1 MKDELHTLSGAY
13 AVHALPYAEW
23 VRFEQHLH
31 VCQGCSDE
39 VRRLRETAAKLA
51 ESVAEAP
58 PTGLRGRL
66 LAAAHRSRGPES
78 RPDDARPGPWAGAPA
93 GWHTTGTE
101 SPATAGGP
109 HIVAGGPYVT
119 ADAPDIAAGGPYLVA
134 DGGVPVPRRRTKVMA
149 ALTAVSAAAAV
160 ALGVVAFDAR
170 RDLEEAATRNE
181 RLVAVLAAPDAETLR
196 RPIASG
202 GTGTIVISRDEGR
215 VLFTSS
221 GLPELP
227 ATKAYELWLMDP
239 AGARP
244 AGLLR
249 RGADGMT
256 APLVLV
262 ALKRDDRVALTV
274 EPAGGSDRPTT
285 RPIMLAQLP
294 RA

>member
-51 ESVAEAP
+51 ESVAEPP
-58 PTGLRGRL
+58 PTALRGRL
-66 LAAAHRSRGPES
+66 LAAAHRSRDPES
-78 RPDDARPGPWAGAPA
+78 RPDDVRTLLW
-93 GWHTTGTE
+93 TD
-101 SPATAGGP
+101 PATAPHTTAIEPPVTGDGP
-109 HIVAGGPYVT
+109 HPTAEGPYV
-119 ADAPDIAAGGPYLVA
+119 AAPGPYLVA
-134 DGGVPVPRRRTKVMA
+134 DGGLPVPARRRTRVMA
-149 ALTAVSAAAAV
+149 ALTAVCAAAAV

-196 RPIASG
+196 RPITAG
-202 GTGTIVISRDEGR
+202 GTGTIVVSRDAGG

-239 AGARP
+239 RGPRP
-244 AGLLR
+244 AGLLH

-285 RPIMLAQLP
+285 RPILLAELP

>member
-1 MKDELHTLSGAY
+1 M
-13 AVHALPYAEW
+13 
-23 VRFEQHLH
+23 
-31 VCQGCSDE
+31 
-39 VRRLRETAAKLA
+39 
-51 ESVAEAP
+51 
-58 PTGLRGRL
+58 
-66 LAAAHRSRGPES
+66 
-78 RPDDARPGPWAGAPA
+78 
-93 GWHTTGTE
+93 
-101 SPATAGGP
+101 
-109 HIVAGGPYVT
+109 
-119 ADAPDIAAGGPYLVA
+119 
-134 DGGVPVPRRRTKVMA
+134 
-149 ALTAVSAAAAV
+149 
-160 ALGVVAFDAR
+160 VAFDAR

-196 RPIASG
+196 RLIASG

-239 AGARP
+239 AGPRP
-244 AGLLR
+244 AGLLH

-285 RPIMLAQLP
+285 RPIMLAELP

>member
-51 ESVAEAP
+51 ESVAEPP
-58 PTGLRGRL
+58 PTALRGRL
-66 LAAAHRSRGPES
+66 LAAAHRSRDPEH
-78 RPDDARPGPWAGAPA
+78 RPEPWRDPA
-93 GWHTTGTE
+93 AWPHTTAIEPPVTGD
-101 SPATAGGP
+101 GP
-109 HIVAGGPYVT
+109 HPTAEGPYV
-119 ADAPDIAAGGPYLVA
+119 AAPGPYLVA
-134 DGGVPVPRRRTKVMA
+134 DGGLPVPARRRTRVMA
-149 ALTAVSAAAAV
+149 ALTAVCAAAAV

-196 RPIASG
+196 RPIAAG
-202 GTGTIVISRDEGR
+202 GTGTIVVSRDAGG

-239 AGARP
+239 RGPRP
-244 AGLLR
+244 AGLLH
-249 RGADGMT
+249 RGADGTT

-285 RPIMLAQLP
+285 RPILLAELP

>member
-51 ESVAEAP
+51 ESVAEPP
-58 PTGLRGRL
+58 PTALRGRL
-66 LAAAHRSRGPES
+66 LAAAHRSRDPEH
-78 RPDDARPGPWAGAPA
+78 RPGLWRDPA
-93 GWHTTGTE
+93 AWPHTHTTAIEPPLTGD
-101 SPATAGGP
+101 GP
-109 HIVAGGPYVT
+109 HPTAEGPYV
-119 ADAPDIAAGGPYLVA
+119 AAPGPYLVA
-134 DGGVPVPRRRTKVMA
+134 DGGLPVPGRRRTRVMA
-149 ALTAVSAAAAV
+149 ALTAVCAAAAV

-170 RDLEEAATRNE
+170 RDLEEAAARNE

-196 RPIASG
+196 RPIAAG
-202 GTGTIVISRDEGR
+202 GTGTIVVSRDAGG

-239 AGARP
+239 RGPRP
-244 AGLLR
+244 AGLLH

-262 ALKRDDRVALTV
+262 ALQRDDRVALTV
-274 EPAGGSDRPTT
+274 EPAGGSDHPTT
-285 RPIMLAQLP
+285 RPILLAELP